1 METSSHY
8 SCVKAQPFKSLVCHL
23 MATHQLPWRV
33 VAVAAGVP
41 STVVKNML
49 FKDRPRIRS
58 CDAKALMRLASGRM
72 EQLKGMVADP
82 LIMREGL
89 SRLGSQVPNAARLAG
104 LDEFSARSY
113 LERGF
118 GLANGL
124 QQAWLLAACEARG
137 IDHDDIFESA
147 RFDCEDR
154 LVDAA

>member
-1 METSSHY
+1 M
-8 SCVKAQPFKSLVCHL
+8 
-23 MATHQLPWRV
+23 
-33 VAVAAGVP
+33 
-41 STVVKNML
+41 
-49 FKDRPRIRS
+49 
-58 CDAKALMRLASGRM
+58 
-72 EQLKGMVADP
+72 
-82 LIMREGL
+82 
-89 SRLGSQVPNAARLAG
+89 PNAARLAG